1 MSLVKSILRKISDSN
16 YLDAGLNW
24 EWILPT
30 TLSIYIFSK
39 FGLFTNSIKY
49 NVRVDHVLFLVLLWK
64 KSNDTLSSVHVLV
77 LKKLNSSLIII
88 T

>member
-1 MSLVKSILRKISDSN
+1 MLLVKSILRKISDSN

-30 TLSIYIFSK
+30 TLSVYIFSIW
-39 FGLFTNSIKY
+39 LFTNSIKY

-64 KSNDTLSSVHVLV
+64 KSFDILSSVHVLV

-88 T
+88 I